1 MNEAYIL
8 LVDQG
13 EAMQVAHCHWGEDE
27 NAMDVLLGSV
37 DRLASEVRG
46 CVECIRCAGG
56 GVEKWGVELADHL
69 QCEMAFIDPLAEIVG
84 EMASDWDPA
93 RRSNYAVAAGLV
105 QRGLAS

>member
-1 MNEAYIL
+1 
-8 LVDQG
+8 
-13 EAMQVAHCHWGEDE
+13 MQVAHCHWGEDE
-27 NAMDVLLGSV
+27 NAMDVLFGSV

-46 CVECIRCAGG
+46 RVECIRCAGG
-56 GVEKWGVELADHL
+56 GVEKWGVELADRL

-93 RRSNYAVAAGLV
+93 RRSDYAVAAGLV